1 MIGPDLHSACSR
13 ADMDGKSVAGVAAYL
28 APERD
33 DLGSATHVADLAG
46 RCLILEER
54 RHVVS

>member
-1 MIGPDLHSACSR
+1 
-13 ADMDGKSVAGVAAYL
+13 MDGKSVAGVAAYL